1 MSRNLRNTIPFIDW
15 VRTILRGREHVD
27 SVRFSDDIAAR
38 TQPHPH
44 VPGGPHH
51 KISNVYYYSRDVR
64 RSVQPPTEI
73 YSESQNEA
81 GKVDTTQIKLN
92 PLNKQLQRQE

>member
-1 MSRNLRNTIPFIDW
+1 MSRDLRNTIPFIDW
-15 VRTILRGREHVD
+15 IRTICRGRERVD
-27 SVRFSDDIAAR
+27 SLRFSDAIAAR
-38 TQPHPH
+38 TQPPPH

-64 RSVQPPTEI
+64 RSIQPPSEI
-73 YSESQNEA
+73 YTEGQIEA

-92 PLNKQLQRQE
+92 PLNKQLLRQE